1 MSTLSLVSKG
11 LLAMLMAMLRGLTNG
26 GSVGA
31 LAEMASCQLEYTYLA
46 KVTGKKEFYDKVS
59 KLLANSVSVPLNIR
73 YFQSANIMR
82 TLERVDLSK
91 LGMLPKNFNLESGTP
106 LGGKFHTHVIFKI

>member
-1 MSTLSLVSKG
+1 MSSL
-11 LLAMLMAMLRGLTNG
+11 LLFAFKDLLTMLMEMLRGLTNG

-59 KLLANSVSVPLNIR
+59 
-73 YFQSANIMR
+73 
-82 TLERVDLSK
+82 SK
-91 LGMLPKNFNLESGTP
+91 KTRFLC
-106 LGGKFHTHVIFKI
+106 V